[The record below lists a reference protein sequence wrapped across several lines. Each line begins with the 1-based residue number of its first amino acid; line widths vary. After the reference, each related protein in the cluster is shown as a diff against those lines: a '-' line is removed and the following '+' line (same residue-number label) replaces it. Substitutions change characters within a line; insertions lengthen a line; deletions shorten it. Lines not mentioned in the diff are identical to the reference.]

1 MTFCRNTLKTALG
14 VALVGSLAFLTAC
27 SPSAAEGGKGQA
39 AAPVVVPGASAEANE
54 HLNSL
59 YKKALESGKTDIV
72 MYGPAPSAYKAL
84 HQVFLD
90 RFPGINIVP
99 QDQADAQTLTKLDV
113 EAESGNRI
121 ADLYVGGEAPQAAA
135 KDNICMPADIR
146 TAPAGFE
153 LPVDNDG
160 KLLRFA
166 LRYFGFVYNTDMV
179 KEEEAPKS
187 WHDLLDPKWKG
198 KILIG
203 DPTVPGG
210 IRYILTSMML
220 PETQAEWGKPYMEQL
235 AAQELNF
242 SQSEPTVS
250 ADVASGRFPIG
261 IGVYSGYYYD
271 QKAKGAPLDMVFP
284 LTDGGNF
291 LARSGLCQIQ
301 DSPHADATSLYLN
314 WMFTQEG
321 QNALGEKDNSY
332 GVLPTAPGPSGAP
345 AFADLK
351 KLPYSNPDPEF
362 NKEYFDYIVDLFKK
376 S

>member
-1 MTFCRNTLKTALG
+1 MMFYRNKLRTAFGL
-14 VALVGSLAFLTAC
+14 ALVGSLALTAC
-27 SPSAAEGGKGQA
+27 SSGTPDAKAGGD
-39 AAPVVVPGASAEANE
+39 PVVVPGASDEANTFVNE
-54 HLNSL
+54 L
-59 YKKALESGKTDIV
+59 YQKALTSGKTDIV

-84 HQVFLD
+84 NQVFLD
-90 RFPGINIVP
+90 RFPGIKIVP

-121 ADLYVGGEAPQAAA
+121 ADLFVGGESPQAAA
-135 KDNICMPADIR
+135 KDNICTRADVR

-153 LPVDNDG
+153 LPTDNDG

-166 LRYFGFVYNTDMV
+166 YRYFGFVYNTDMV
-179 KEEEAPKS
+179 KPEDAPKS
-187 WHDLLDPKWKG
+187 WHDLLDPKWKD

-220 PETQAEWGKPYMEQL
+220 PETEAEWGKPFMEKL
-235 AAQELNF
+235 AAQNLNF

-261 IGVYSGYYYD
+261 IGVYSGYYYE
-271 QKAKGAPLDMVFP
+271 QKEKGAPLGMVFP
-284 LTDGGNF
+284 SEDGGNF
-291 LARSGLCQIQ
+291 LARSALCQIQ
-301 DSPHADATSLYLN
+301 DGPNPDATSLYLN

-321 QNALGEKDNSY
+321 QDALGEKDNSY
-332 GVLPTAPGPSGAP
+332 GVLPSAPGPAGAP
-345 AFADLK
+345 ALADLK
-351 KLPYSNPDPEF
+351 KLPFSNPDPEF
-362 NKEYFDYIVDLFKK
+362 NRPYFDFITDLFKK